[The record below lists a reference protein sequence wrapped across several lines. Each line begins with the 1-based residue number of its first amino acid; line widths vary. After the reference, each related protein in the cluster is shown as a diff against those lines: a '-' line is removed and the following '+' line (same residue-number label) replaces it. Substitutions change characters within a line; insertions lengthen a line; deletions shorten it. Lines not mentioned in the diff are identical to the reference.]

1 MHVAV
6 RRYRADPLIFN
17 TLKARLEDEFVPKLK
32 HIPGYVA
39 YYAIK
44 TGTDTLCTVSIFE
57 TQQGERASTQLSG
70 EFVAQNYSTI
80 KTERLSVDEGTCIVE
95 HRASTTV

>member
-6 RRYRADPLIFN
+6 RRYTADPIIFT
-17 TLKARLEDEFVPKLK
+17 TLKSRLEDDFVPKLK
-32 HIPGYVA
+32 QIAGFVA
-39 YYAIK
+39 YYAVK
-44 TGTDTLCTVSIFE
+44 TGPEALCTVSIFE
-57 TQQGERASTQLSG
+57 TQEGERASTLLSG

-95 HRASTTV
+95 HRASAPV

>member
-6 RRYRADPLIFN
+6 RRYSADPIIFN
-17 TLKARLEDEFVPKLK
+17 TLKSRLEDDFVPKLK
-32 HIPGYVA
+32 QIRGYVA

-44 TGTDTLCTVSIFE
+44 TGPETLCTVSVFE
-57 TQQGERASTQLSG
+57 TEDGERASTQLSG

-80 KTERLSVDEGTCIVE
+80 KTERLSVDEGACIVE
-95 HRASTTV
+95 HRASATV